1 VKKLIL
7 ISTFILAILTTVPG
21 QQVNIDSLKKEFA
34 ISRDDTMQLILSGN
48 LANAYSETNPDSAF
62 YYSGKMLAKAKQLS
76 LKLDEATALNE
87 MGYSLISMGNYPRS
101 LQMLL
106 SAINIANDPS
116 SEVKVIGPS
125 YPPSDDYTDRRISAT
140 LQRLAVL
147 DRAYQFLGVLYVN
160 SGNYER
166 ALSYFREATPLGEKV
181 NNYNLLCTNNISQ
194 GRAYISNRQLDSG
207 LLSLQKAYYYATSA
221 NYHKYLG
228 SIFLNMGRVFSSL
241 DQQDS
246 AKLYYRRSIEESVDH
261 GYTRG
266 VVASSLLLAEMFK
279 QSGNQDSCLYYIQMA
294 MNSAHQLNAPE
305 LFLRTYKAL
314 AVYYRNSGN
323 NDSTV
328 KYQALIIKIN
338 DSLFN
343 SKQVQ
348 QFQNIDFDAQ
358 QQQQE
363 IDAAKKAYQNRLRT
377 YSLLGG
383 MLTVL
388 VVAGM
393 LLRSNRQKRKTNAL
407 LQQQK
412 EEIETAMSNLKATQ
426 AQLIQSEKMASL
438 GELAT
443 GIAHEIQNP
452 LNFVNNF
459 SELNQEL
466 IAELNNEIDLGNNNE
481 VKIIA
486 ENIRENESKINLHGR
501 RADAIVKGMLHHGQ
515 SGTGQLEQV
524 NINAMADEYLRMTYH
539 GLKLKDKSFNAV
551 IQTDFDPQVGNINV
565 IPQDISRV
573 LLNLY
578 NNAFYAVSS
587 MSNGIPL
594 NDYQPAV
601 TVSTRK
607 LDNEIEISVKDN
619 GVGISD
625 KVKDK
630 IFQPFFTTKPTGQGT
645 GLGLSLSYDV
655 IKAHGG
661 ELLVDSNEGQGTE
674 FIIKLPVT

>member
-1 VKKLIL
+1 MKKHIF
-7 ISTFILAILTTVPG
+7 ITVFILAFMATGNG
-21 QQVNIDSLKKEFA
+21 QQVNVDSLKKEFA
-34 ISRDDTMQLILSGN
+34 ISRDDTVQLILLGS
-48 LANAYSETNPDSAF
+48 LANAYSEINPDSAF
-62 YYSGKMLAKAKQLS
+62 FYSNKMLAKAKQLS

-106 SAINIANDPS
+106 SAINLANDPS
-116 SEVKVIGPS
+116 SEENVVGPS
-125 YPPSDDYTDRRISAT
+125 YPPSDDYTDRRSSPT
-140 LQRLAVL
+140 LQRMAVL
-147 DRAYQFLGVLYVN
+147 SRSYQFMGILYVSLN
-160 SGNYER
+160 NYER
-166 ALSYFREATPLGEKV
+166 ALSYFRQASPLAHKV
-181 NNYNLLCTNNISQ
+181 NNYNLLTINYITQ
-194 GRAYISNRQLDSG
+194 GRAYISGKQPDS
-207 LLSLQKAYYYATSA
+207 SLYALQNAYFYAISA

-228 SIFLNMGRVFSSL
+228 SILLNMGRVFASL
-241 DQQDS
+241 GQQDS
-246 AKLYYRRSIEESVDH
+246 AKFYYRRSLDESIDH
-261 GYTRG
+261 SYTRG

-279 QSGNQDSCLYYIQMA
+279 QSGNKDSSLHYIQMA
-294 MNSAHQLNAPE
+294 MNSAHKLNAPE

-314 AVYYRNSGN
+314 ADYYRISGN

-343 SKQVQ
+343 SRQVQ

-358 QQQQE
+358 HKQQE
-363 IDAAKKAYQNRLRT
+363 IEAARKAFQNRLRI
-377 YSLLGG
+377 YMLLGG

-388 VVAGM
+388 VVAGL

-426 AQLIQSEKMASL
+426 AQLIHSEKMASL
-438 GELAT
+438 GELST

-466 IAELNNEIDLGNNNE
+466 VTELTHAIDLGNTDE
-481 VKIIA
+481 VKTIA
-486 ENIRENESKINLHGR
+486 ETIRENESKINLHGR
-501 RADAIVKGMLHHGQ
+501 RADAIVKGMLHHSQ
-515 SGTGQLEQV
+515 SGTGKMEPT
-524 NINAMADEYLRMTYH
+524 NINAMAEEYLRMTYH

-551 IQTDFDPQVGNINV
+551 MQTDFDPHLGSINV

-587 MSNGIPL
+587 RSNGNPL
-594 NDYQPAV
+594 NNYQPTV

-607 LDNEIEISVKDN
+607 RDNEIEISVKDN
-619 GVGISD
+619 GVGISE

-645 GLGLSLSYDV
+645 GLGLSLSYEIV
-655 IKAHGG
+655 KAHGG
-661 ELLVDSNEGQGTE
+661 EIKVKGSEGEGTE
-674 FIIKLPVT
+674 FIVALPV